1 MMSSPLAHVA
11 LAVAFPHATRPP
23 VHNAQ
28 ASLAFA
34 PPRPQT
40 ATLLPPYP
48 LTHALPLGLPATT
61 PLHSVELSVAIPTV
75 QTAPLALSPTLC
87 RSYVAELTQPSLSLL
102 AGLALTPQTSPLNVT
117 IVTRGFS
124 HGLTLPKVTAVQ
136 LGQGEASQPWQL
148 AHPPAVMGLP
158 QEGFM
163 NTSAVMTAHNLS
175 LLAQQPMLLPW
186 QAVTQLPVAW
196 QRLLKQA
203 MAKQLD
209 LPVHRFGVRAIAGP
223 VAMGW
228 QRLSSKQYQERTG
241 HALPQ
246 GQGAFTPVPC
256 ATPLQAGWWV
266 LGQRYP
272 TSARQSLE
280 AWLPAD
286 ALPTLSSTVTKGKP
300 HAST

>member
-1 MMSSPLAHVA
+1 MMSSPLAQVA
-11 LAVAFPHATRPP
+11 LAVASPPTSRPQVCDGQSSLSLSPPH
-23 VHNAQ
+23 
-28 ASLAFA
+28 S
-34 PPRPQT
+34 QT
-40 ATLLPPYP
+40 ATLLPQQAKA
-48 LTHALPLGLPATT
+48 HAFALGLPLIAVCTVGLAM
-61 PLHSVELSVAIPTV
+61 PRPRV
-75 QTAPLALSPTLC
+75 QTAQLALSSSTLC
-87 RSYVAELTQPSLSLL
+87 RSPMPRLAPPSLALL
-102 AGLALTPQTSPLNVT
+102 ASLALTPQTSPLNVT

-124 HGLTLPKVTAVQ
+124 PALTLPKVTAVQ

-163 NTSAVMTAHNLS
+163 NTYAVITANNLS

-186 QAVTQLPVAW
+186 QAVGQLPVAW

-203 MAKQLD
+203 MAQQLA

-228 QRLSSKQYQERTG
+228 QRLTSKQYQQRTG
-241 HALPQ
+241 QALPQ
-246 GQGAFTPVPC
+246 GQGAFAPVPC

-286 ALPTLSSTVTKGKP
+286 ALPTVVKGEA